1 MRRYV
6 LLYQNADL
14 VALRRKERSIGCVF
28 RLGVEINVYD
38 VKDVMLDP

>member
-14 VALRRKERSIGCVF
+14 VALGRKERSMGCVF
-28 RLGVEINVYD
+28 RLDAKINVYD